1 MRTIFH
7 RLALPNHALLFD
19 LEQLYRCL
27 QTVPDRRKRRGRRYP
42 LAARLMIW
50 VLAKLAGQVSLRAIS
65 HWAKLRHHELSRLF
79 SLNRQTMPH
88 YSTWSRVLGHGV
100 SPEEVEAV
108 LGQFFGAQ
116 KRSQARQQRQP
127 PGLSGWQSTAGHHSG
142 WAEKGA
148 FTRLSA
154 YLPEQGV
161 VLMEMEVGEKT
172 NEITVA
178 RHP

>member
-27 QTVPDRRKRRGRRYP
+27 QTVPDRRKRPGRRYP
-42 LAARLMIW
+42 LAALLMIG

-116 KRSQARQQRQP
+116 KRSQAPKRGSLQVCLDGKALRGTIPAGQRKARS
-127 PGLSGWQSTAGHHSG
+127 PGFLPICLSKEWSS
-142 WAEKGA
+142 WRWK
-148 FTRLSA
+148 
-154 YLPEQGV
+154 
-161 VLMEMEVGEKT
+161 
-172 NEITVA
+172 
-178 RHP
+178 